1 MQRSRSGLS
10 IPRVGDDTSACP
22 PHAHRPGALS
32 YGAGVRPNR
41 FERFATAIRGLPP
54 GRLSRE
60 RLLDGEFL
68 LTREGRLSVYY
79 IPFERTNPKARV
91 MLVGITPG
99 WTQMQLA
106 FETARDAL
114 HAGVSRKDV
123 FRAVEQAASFAGPMR
138 SNLVR
143 MLDAL
148 QLPSLL
154 GIPSSASLFAEN
166 GHLLDSTSAL
176 RDPVFVDGRNYTGS
190 SPSIDRSPLLLGTIL
205 DDLGVELSA
214 APDAIVIPLGG
225 AVEKALAMLVKDG
238 QLDAARCCLGFPH
251 PSGANGHR
259 ARLFEENR
267 VQLGETMSRWF
278 A

>member
-1 MQRSRSGLS
+1 
-10 IPRVGDDTSACP
+10 
-22 PHAHRPGALS
+22 
-32 YGAGVRPNR
+32 VRPNR